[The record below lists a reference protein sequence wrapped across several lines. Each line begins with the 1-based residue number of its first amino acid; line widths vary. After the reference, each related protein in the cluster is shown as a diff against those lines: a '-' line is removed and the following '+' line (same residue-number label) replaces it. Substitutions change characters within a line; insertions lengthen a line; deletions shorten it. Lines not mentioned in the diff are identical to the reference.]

1 MKKDFAT
8 IKLLPLML
16 LIVEYRCKQQMYC
29 ILTEIQQR
37 YYKLQDKAGRKLDT
51 LGKQLTKHKV
61 LETDIAKAESWL
73 NDSQPIASQPMD
85 LQCPIQAIQAQ
96 LEEQQVKIYSSW

>member
-1 MKKDFAT
+1 MLEPECFFLDVSEYFNADVNNICNT
-8 IKLLPLML
+8 FCCL
-16 LIVEYRCKQQMYC
+16 LI
-29 ILTEIQQR
+29 EIQKR

-73 NDSQPIASQPMD
+73 NDSQPIASQPMN
-85 LQCPIQAIQAQ
+85 LQCPIQAMQAQ
-96 LEEQQVKIYSSW
+96 LEQQQVKVN

>member
-1 MKKDFAT
+1 MFFPLCF
-8 IKLLPLML
+8 KLINAGANNNCNTLCCL
-16 LIVEYRCKQQMYC
+16 
-29 ILTEIQQR
+29 LTEIQKR

-73 NDSQPIASQPMD
+73 NDSQPIASQPMH

-96 LEEQQVKIYSSW
+96 LEQQQVKIC